1 MVRQC
6 CLCNAIY
13 AGRNS
18 EGAELWIAH
27 PRRIRGSHGICP
39 VCLPAEVE
47 KIIRMAEAVTLRVP
61 HTDARRA

>member
-13 AGRNS
+13 AGKNS
-18 EGAELWIAH
+18 EGADLWVAH
-27 PRRIRGSHGICP
+27 PRRIRGSQGICP

-47 KIIRMAEAVTLRVP
+47 RIIRMAEAVSVQLPQLT
-61 HTDARRA
+61 AESA